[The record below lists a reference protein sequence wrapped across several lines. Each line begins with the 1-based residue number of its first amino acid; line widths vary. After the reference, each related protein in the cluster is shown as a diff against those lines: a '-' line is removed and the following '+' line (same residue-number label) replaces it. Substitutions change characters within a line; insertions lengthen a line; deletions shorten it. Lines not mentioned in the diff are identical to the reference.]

1 MRCHVVSC
9 NRANF
14 ATSDRFILR
23 LALWQSPSY
32 VQMTYRLPNAQIRL
46 SALCFASTSPP
57 PGDRTSTAQCG
68 YPCVLLQRTALQSI
82 VFLYFLNLSRFT
94 TVVRGLLTLPLM
106 LHLRGVTIWYV
117 GRHFAALTGYGFALT
132 TDTQRTVPMIPYNQ
146 TETSENRKKKND
158 ETGLLL

>member
-1 MRCHVVSC
+1 MLRSVCRPYALQV
-9 NRANF
+9 
-14 ATSDRFILR
+14 LR
-23 LALWQSPSY
+23 LHQGIGHRP
-32 VQMTYRLPNAQIRL
+32 L
-46 SALCFASTSPP
+46 SAGTLVYYCSELPFK
-57 PGDRTSTAQCG
+57 
-68 YPCVLLQRTALQSI
+68 

-117 GRHFAALTGYGFALT
+117 GRHFAALTGYRFALT